1 MLQTLLFSLSQV
13 FSKPRY
19 IALSIVTFAI
29 VITFA
34 IWLPNINFF
43 AHTTTS
49 DTFTLSQKIGIISS
63 VFGSIQTNFTP
74 ISRIIT
80 ILVSFLFAINISFF
94 TFYFLRAAKLNK
106 EAGIGTS
113 AFLLGMIGIGCAT
126 CGSVILSSF
135 LGVGATIG
143 FLGVLP
149 LRGQEFG
156 LLSIVLLSI
165 SIYFLS
171 KKIKDP
177 LVCNAKPVTFK
188 FLIKVIP
195 VWLKVA
201 LFILLAFI
209 AGTIIAG
216 KYLNGGSIGANI
228 TNEALSAKFEKLSQS
243 GNSSCSGDFKDLIS
257 EMSDT
262 TRLQGSCCS
271 PMNWHRYQE
280 QIEGLKKFSNIA
292 EIPPDPY
299 DIEAGL
305 AKKLQAYYDESL
317 NPEQQKAYD
326 FAMQNSDEKGP
337 CCCKCWR
344 WYVYGGLAKYL
355 IQKYNFTGEQITEV
369 WNLSD
374 GCGGEG
380 DHVNHK

>member
-29 VITFA
+29 VITLA

-49 DTFTLSQKIGIISS
+49 ETFTLSQKIGIISS

-74 ISRIIT
+74 FSRIIT
-80 ILVSFLFAINISFF
+80 ILISFLFAINISFF

-113 AFLLGMIGIGCAT
+113 AFLLGMIGVGCAT

-177 LVCNAKPVTFK
+177 LVCNTKPITFK
-188 FLIKVIP
+188 SLLSRVP
-195 VWLKVA
+195 VWIRVA
-201 LFILLAFI
+201 VLILIAFI
-209 AGTIIAG
+209 IGILFA
-216 KYLNGGSIGANI
+216 NQSINKNLI
-228 TNEALSAKFEKLSQS
+228 TKEA
-243 GNSSCSGDFKDLIS
+243 
-257 EMSDT
+257 
-262 TRLQGSCCS
+262 
-271 PMNWHRYQE
+271 
-280 QIEGLKKFSNIA
+280 
-292 EIPPDPY
+292 
-299 DIEAGL
+299 
-305 AKKLQAYYDESL
+305 
-317 NPEQQKAYD
+317 
-326 FAMQNSDEKGP
+326 
-337 CCCKCWR
+337 
-344 WYVYGGLAKYL
+344 
-355 IQKYNFTGEQITEV
+355 
-369 WNLSD
+369 
-374 GCGGEG
+374 
-380 DHVNHK
+380 